1 MDEASI
7 KALIEAS
14 LAPAIRGAFQE
25 FRSYFQEQLEPLSAK
40 LNEFEVATAA
50 SEPEPAKRG
59 RPAKESQES
68 PELTA
73 LTARLAQMEQKE
85 QERQAELK
93 TYKFGNELQ
102 GLVGKYDAIQ
112 GDLVKE
118 LLSNRYGSK
127 VVEKNGKY
135 YTPNGTTLDE
145 EVESFFK
152 SEAGSHF
159 IKAPA
164 TSGSGT
170 AKTNVPS
177 NGQKGE
183 VSVDDMLADME
194 W

>member
-1 MDEASI
+1 MDEAQV
-7 KALIEAS
+7 KALIEAAM
-14 LAPAIRGAFQE
+14 APAIRGAFQE
-25 FRSYFQEQLEPLSAK
+25 FRGYFQEQLEPLSAK

-50 SEPEPAKRG
+50 AVEPEPKAKSKG
-59 RPAKESQES
+59 SSQES

-102 GLVGKYDAIQ
+102 SLVGKYDAIQ

-145 EVESFFK
+145 EVDGFFK

-159 IKAPA
+159 IKAPT

-170 AKTNVPS
+170 QKSNAAPS
-177 NGQKGE
+177 SNKAE
-183 VSVDDMLADME
+183 PSVDDMLADMT